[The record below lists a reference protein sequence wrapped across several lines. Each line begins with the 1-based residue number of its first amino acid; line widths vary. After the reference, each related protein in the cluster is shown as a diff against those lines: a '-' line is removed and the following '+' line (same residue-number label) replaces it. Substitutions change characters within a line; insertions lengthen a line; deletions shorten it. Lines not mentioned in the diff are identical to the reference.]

1 MSTKFQVVLAAM
13 LPLLVVVAAELD
25 GHDTDREEFDLTDL
39 LSDQPEVQS
48 AVLSTPSPE
57 ATKYFASFQGSLH
70 PRHPLVCM
78 DNDAGI
84 RQKGMPGCAAV
95 AAFCED
101 TTNGLEVRKFCPA
114 TCRVPPCLSKATA
127 TPRRRAGPCTSAA
140 VAIMISGQLQRFVYQ
155 DQTGPL
161 LAPDPKAACP
171 VAVDV
176 YIALSNASLTKA
188 WSGRVT
194 DIPYLSSATPDAIK
208 HWYLARGAR
217 RVVVKF
223 VDEDELV
230 RAEATVRQLI
240 RNAPDGKRLDTFVK
254 QGYDKD
260 HWFANFR
267 QYYMRHMVYKLT
279 LDRTYGVLTFWR
291 DDNVFL
297 TPLDLGP
304 MWPKLLASTNAV
316 FVNQYCGFGAL
327 SDKIYAFNRGSVDLF
342 FCPTFQA
349 FSKKMLAWVESAVL
363 RGGTN
368 WLQSEAWLAHS
379 LSQDRTQVIKWDFHR
394 TDMRYVDGEFCASPG
409 YRQCTPELAT
419 RTEIKVCTVKDE
431 EAVELLQRHRHML
444 D

>member
-1 MSTKFQVVLAAM
+1 MSA
-13 LPLLVVVAAELD
+13 LLK
-25 GHDTDREEFDLTDL
+25 
-39 LSDQPEVQS
+39 Q
-48 AVLSTPSPE
+48 
-57 ATKYFASFQGSLH
+57 
-70 PRHPLVCM
+70 
-78 DNDAGI
+78 
-84 RQKGMPGCAAV
+84 
-95 AAFCED
+95 
-101 TTNGLEVRKFCPA
+101 
-114 TCRVPPCLSKATA
+114 
-127 TPRRRAGPCTSAA
+127 
-140 VAIMISGQLQRFVYQ
+140 
-155 DQTGPL
+155 
-161 LAPDPKAACP
+161 
-171 VAVDV
+171 
-176 YIALSNASLTKA
+176 
-188 WSGRVT
+188 
-194 DIPYLSSATPDAIK
+194 
-208 HWYLARGAR
+208 
-217 RVVVKF
+217 
-223 VDEDELV
+223 V

-240 RNAPDGKRLDTFVK
+240 RNAPDGKRLDAFVK

-279 LDRTYGVLTFWR
+279 LDRNYGVLTFWR

-304 MWPKLLASTNAV
+304 MWPKLLASINAVWTYITLPGHVYTRVYRHVYRLSVQV

-327 SDKIYAFNRGSVDLF
+327 SGKIYAFNRGSVDLF
-342 FCPTFQA
+342 FCPTFKA
-349 FSKKMLAWVESAVL
+349 FGQKMLAWVESAVL